1 MYANAYNSS
10 QPARKASGCKICL
23 ISLTWPYLSLVGFTG
38 PYWALQ
44 CLIGRYLALEGLIEP
59 SFQYGRKGK
68 KRGPNGEHVAVS
80 RCRETDWLCMFL
92 AGSS

>member
-1 MYANAYNSS
+1 M
-10 QPARKASGCKICL
+10 
-23 ISLTWPYLSLVGFTG
+23 GFTG

-68 KRGPNGEHVAVS
+68 KKGGNFHTLAESPPSRSVENNNGPTTHK
-80 RCRETDWLCMFL
+80 LHFL
-92 AGSS
+92 AEKRVGRVQPPSVEISNFFKPFPMY

>member
-1 MYANAYNSS
+1 MPHMYANAYNSS

-44 CLIGRYLALEGLIEP
+44 CLIGRYMALEGLIEP

-68 KRGPNGEHVAVS
+68 KKGWKFPHFG
-80 RCRETDWLCMFL
+80 
-92 AGSS
+92 